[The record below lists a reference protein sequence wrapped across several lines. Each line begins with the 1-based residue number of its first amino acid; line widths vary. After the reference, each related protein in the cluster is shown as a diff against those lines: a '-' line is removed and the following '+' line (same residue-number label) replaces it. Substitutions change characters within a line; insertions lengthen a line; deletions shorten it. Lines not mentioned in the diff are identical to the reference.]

1 MSNSKRFRV
10 CSFFSLF
17 ALIGVT
23 TLVLPACASNAGDE
37 AAKGKDGDAKKNAD
51 PAKPEADPVAE
62 GQPVDGDQKVGT
74 AAGDGAEAKQYALV
88 IDSGEGKVGEEGQ
101 VSISVVPS
109 ADWHMNLEYPTKL
122 SVTAPAGMAVANP
135 KLSKDD
141 AVKLDEQHCEFAV
154 KYTPSE
160 AGDKTFT
167 GEIKFAVCQD
177 TACVPKT
184 ETLEFQ
190 VAVK

>member
-1 MSNSKRFRV
+1 MSKSKLFRV
-10 CSFFSLF
+10 CSSLCLF
-17 ALIGVT
+17 ALVG
-23 TLVLPACASNAGDE
+23 LALPACASNAGDE

-51 PAKPEADPVAE
+51 PAKPDADAPAAVE
-62 GQPVDGDQKVGT
+62 GQPVDGEQKVGA
-74 AAGDGAEAKQYALV
+74 AAGDGGGANEQYALQ
-88 IDSGEGKVGEEGQ
+88 IDPSEGKVGEEGQ
-101 VSISVVPS
+101 VTIRVVPT
-109 ADWHMNLEYPTKL
+109 AEWHMNLEYPTKL
-122 SVTAPAGMAVANP
+122 QVTAPAGVEVAKA
-135 KLSKDD
+135 KLGKDD
-141 AVKLDEQHCEFAV
+141 AVKLDERNCEFSV

>member
-1 MSNSKRFRV
+1 MSKSKLFRV
-10 CSFFSLF
+10 CSSLSLL
-17 ALIGVT
+17 ALVGV
-23 TLVLPACASNAGDE
+23 VLPACANNAGDG
-37 AAKGKDGDAKKNAD
+37 AAKGKDGEAKPAAGSTDKPAAD
-51 PAKPEADPVAE
+51 PAVE

-74 AAGDGAEAKQYALV
+74 AAGEAGGENQQYALK
-88 IDSGEGKVGEEGQ
+88 IEPSEGKVGEEGQ
-101 VSISVVPS
+101 VSIRVIPS
-109 ADWHMNLEYPTKL
+109 ESWHMNLEYPTKL
-122 SVTAPAGMAVANP
+122 QVTAPAGVVVANP
-135 KLSKDD
+135 KLGKDD
-141 AVKLDEQHCEFAV
+141 AVKFDEQNCEFAV

-160 AGDKTFT
+160 AGEKTFT